1 MVASLQHMEC
11 NMVRLEKECFKCK
24 TVKPLTEFYKHSM
37 MADGHLNKCK
47 QCAKRDVSEH
57 REKNLDKIRAYDR
70 DRGKRP
76 ERIKL
81 NVEVTRAW
89 RSEDLRR
96 QRAHNMVSRSIKKGE
111 LTRMPCIRCGAL
123 KAVAHHDDYDKP
135 LDVMW
140 LCTPCHKQRHKELKE
155 QF

>member
-1 MVASLQHMEC
+1 
-11 NMVRLEKECFKCK
+11 MVRLEKKCFKCN
-24 TVKPLTEFYKHSM
+24 TIKPLTEFYKHSM

-47 QCAKRDVSEH
+47 QCTKHDVSEH

-70 DRGKRP
+70 ERGKLP
-76 ERIKL
+76 ERIKF

-96 QRAHNMVSRSIKKGE
+96 QRAHSMVSRAIKKGE
-111 LTRMPCIRCGAL
+111 LTRMPCIRCGNL
-123 KAVAHHDDYDKP
+123 KTEAHHEDYDKP

-140 LCTPCHKQRHKELKE
+140 LCSPCHKQRHKELKE
-155 QF
+155 EF

>member
-1 MVASLQHMEC
+1 
-11 NMVRLEKECFKCK
+11 MVRLEKECFKCK
-24 TVKPLTEFYKHSM
+24 TIKPLTEFYRHSE

-47 QCAKRDVSEH
+47 QCTKHDVAEH

-70 DRGKRP
+70 ERGKLP

-81 NVEVTRAW
+81 SVEVNRAW

-96 QRAHNMVSRSIKKGE
+96 QRAHNMVSHAIKKGE
-111 LTRMPCIRCGAL
+111 LTRMSCIRCGNL
-123 KAVAHHDDYDKP
+123 KTEAHHEDYDKP

-140 LCTPCHKQRHKELKE
+140 LCSPCHKQRHKELKE